1 MTAGFVVFGV
11 AVIAYAFALREALAG
26 WSWLTMLLTGAA
38 TLGAAAFPLGAS
50 DGVHGAFAVAGY
62 AMLAATPLLAVPA
75 FRPDRPGW
83 AGFSVAAGT
92 VAAFC
97 LVATAFG
104 AAHGLLQR
112 LGLTAG
118 DVWIVA
124 TAIELLR
131 SGQLVASVGTP
142 KSAHA

>member
-1 MTAGFVVFGV
+1 
-11 AVIAYAFALREALAG
+11 
-26 WSWLTMLLTGAA
+26 
-38 TLGAAAFPLGAS
+38 
-50 DGVHGAFAVAGY
+50 
-62 AMLAATPLLAVPA
+62 LLAVPA
-75 FRPDRPGW
+75 FRPDRPAW

-92 VAAFC
+92 VAAVC

-104 AAHGLLQR
+104 VAHGLLQR

-131 SGQLVASVGTP
+131 SGSLVAPVGTP